1 MLCALV
7 LLSTLLCGML
17 PASADDTA
25 PLTEEWI
32 SAQLQSAETVE
43 ERIAPLF
50 ADGAPQPDTPWPEL
64 HVTAVYPEHSL
75 RFFYADEDTLQ
86 AFYNLSGSIYDTY
99 PVSGKAMWAV
109 PFEADSAG
117 QAMLGVYFVRPRS
130 PYGAEILGAECAPAD
145 SPGMF
150 AVLQSPAALLEALK
164 TTGFAEASKICLY
177 LGDYSF
183 VYLSDGSRA
192 AVLPYDDATLPDGQ
206 PLSLETYLARHPLA
220 GQPDNQP
227 DGLPDSGMDDLRE
240 PLWVYVL
247 IGIGGILVL
256 IAAVVVVASAARR
269 SGGGN
274 SWRQNTVPKWRGK
287 PANRQKRQRI
297 MRKRDRLKLVPL
309 LYSTRSSSKK
319 FTATDHHKGHY

>member
-1 MLCALV
+1 MQKKKRPAGMLCALV

-86 AFYNLSGSIYDTY
+86 AFYNLSGTIHDTY

-117 QAMLGVYFVRPRS
+117 QAMLGCISCVPAVPMARKFSVPNALRPTPPACSQCCRVRPH
-130 PYGAEILGAECAPAD
+130 C
-145 SPGMF
+145 
-150 AVLQSPAALLEALK
+150 
-164 TTGFAEASKICLY
+164 SK
-177 LGDYSF
+177 
-183 VYLSDGSRA
+183 
-192 AVLPYDDATLPDGQ
+192 
-206 PLSLETYLARHPLA
+206 H
-220 GQPDNQP
+220 
-227 DGLPDSGMDDLRE
+227 
-240 PLWVYVL
+240 
-247 IGIGGILVL
+247 
-256 IAAVVVVASAARR
+256 
-269 SGGGN
+269 
-274 SWRQNTVPKWRGK
+274 
-287 PANRQKRQRI
+287 
-297 MRKRDRLKLVPL
+297 
-309 LYSTRSSSKK
+309 
-319 FTATDHHKGHY
+319 

>member
-1 MLCALV
+1 MQKKKRPAGMLCALV

-75 RFFYADEDTLQ
+75 RFFNADEDTLQ
-86 AFYNLSGSIYDTY
+86 AFYNLSGTIYDTY

-256 IAAVVVVASAARR
+256 IAAVVVVVQLSLGRAAQRRREQLEAKHRAEMARETGESAEKAANNEEE
-269 SGGGN
+269 G
-274 SWRQNTVPKWRGK
+274 
-287 PANRQKRQRI
+287 PA
-297 MRKRDRLKLVPL
+297 
-309 LYSTRSSSKK
+309 
-319 FTATDHHKGHY
+319 